1 MEKNKGLFSYIRL
14 IGGIHEIKYLSEFEN
29 HFTYMINLMK
39 NENKKDNRAMKTIE
53 NNNDIL
59 QIIEVVQDINNANII
74 VINILFVM
82 SNDNNVIK

>member
-1 MEKNKGLFSYIRL
+1 MTNP
-14 IGGIHEIKYLSEFEN
+14 
-29 HFTYMINLMK
+29 TK

>member
-1 MEKNKGLFSYIRL
+1 
-14 IGGIHEIKYLSEFEN
+14 
-29 HFTYMINLMK
+29 MINLMK

-53 NNNDIL
+53 NDNDIL

>member
-1 MEKNKGLFSYIRL
+1 
-14 IGGIHEIKYLSEFEN
+14 
-29 HFTYMINLMK
+29 MINLMK

-74 VINILFVM
+74 VIVINILFVM

>member
-1 MEKNKGLFSYIRL
+1 
-14 IGGIHEIKYLSEFEN
+14 
-29 HFTYMINLMK
+29 MINLMK

>member
-1 MEKNKGLFSYIRL
+1 
-14 IGGIHEIKYLSEFEN
+14 
-29 HFTYMINLMK
+29 MINLMK

-53 NNNDIL
+53 NNHDIL

>member
-1 MEKNKGLFSYIRL
+1 
-14 IGGIHEIKYLSEFEN
+14 
-29 HFTYMINLMK
+29 MINLMK

-53 NNNDIL
+53 NDNDIL

-74 VINILFVM
+74 VIDILFVM

>member
-1 MEKNKGLFSYIRL
+1 
-14 IGGIHEIKYLSEFEN
+14 
-29 HFTYMINLMK
+29 MINLMK

-74 VINILFVM
+74 VIDILFVM

>member
-1 MEKNKGLFSYIRL
+1 MKIRK
-14 IGGIHEIKYLSEFEN
+14 IIVQC
-29 HFTYMINLMK
+29 
-39 NENKKDNRAMKTIE
+39 E

-82 SNDNNVIK
+82 SNDNNVIKWKNFISKNIMIKS

>member
-1 MEKNKGLFSYIRL
+1 
-14 IGGIHEIKYLSEFEN
+14 
-29 HFTYMINLMK
+29 MINLMK

-53 NNNDIL
+53 NDNDIL
-59 QIIEVVQDINNANII
+59 QIIEVVLDINNANII

>member
-1 MEKNKGLFSYIRL
+1 
-14 IGGIHEIKYLSEFEN
+14 
-29 HFTYMINLMK
+29 MINLMK
-39 NENKKDNRAMKTIE
+39 NENKKDNLAMKTIE